1 MEREQYRQTS
11 RIATLGDHRHSGSVV
26 LGRVTVQR
34 GWGPRQ
40 NGEEFVL
47 GRPPLSGVPRWVVDG
62 VGWARHYGLI
72 DWQPSPIDN
81 GFQDSPLS
89 PSTRLSFTKTLQD
102 RPSRRLFRTKLFL
115 RRRGKP
121 TCTPLNHMAH
131 ISDMTV
137 DHRRR
142 PRYVVNHFTFRLANL
157 IQANSSRVE
166 SSHGKHEM
174 PQIEMV
180 SREGAT

>member
-1 MEREQYRQTS
+1 MKS
-11 RIATLGDHRHSGSVV
+11 KVV
-26 LGRVTVQR
+26 KTTR
-34 GWGPRQ
+34 
-40 NGEEFVL
+40 
-47 GRPPLSGVPRWVVDG
+47 
-62 VGWARHYGLI
+62 LI

-121 TCTPLNHMAH
+121 TYTPLNHMAH

-142 PRYVVNHFTFRLANL
+142 TRNVVNHFTFRLANL

-166 SSHGKHEM
+166 SGHGKHEM
-174 PQIEMV
+174 PHIEMV